1 MILRVL
7 LVCLA
12 LLAAAPAGAAVQAGG
27 DAAPSAGGV
36 IAWSAHLQREFNH
49 AVAVRVREAGRDGSW
64 QNWAGLM
71 TLSFLYGV
79 LHAVGPGHGKT
90 VVASFLLARPGRV
103 RLAVGLGAGVSLIQG
118 AVAILSVGALGLAFG
133 AAGLDVS
140 GHTPLLE
147 AVSYGLILLIGLVL
161 LWQALAGADDGAGCG
176 CSHVHEHV
184 HEHDHGH
191 AGRALPVGVGLG
203 AGLIPCP
210 SAVILMLFA
219 IANGAFFLGVQAT
232 LALAAGM
239 ALTVAA
245 VGVLSVFARRGL
257 LRLGDRLRPGE
268 NTVERGL
275 RLAGALMISGLA
287 GLMLAGS
294 LANL

>member
-1 MILRVL
+1 MIPRVL
-7 LVCLA
+7 LVCLV
-12 LLAAAPAGAAVQAGG
+12 LLAAAPAGAAPPAGG
-27 DAAPSAGGV
+27 EMAPSAGGV
-36 IAWSAHLQREFNH
+36 IAWSAHLQRDFNH

-64 QNWAGLM
+64 RNWAGLM
-71 TLSFLYGV
+71 ALSFLYGV

-118 AVAILSVGALGLAFG
+118 AVAILSVGALGLVFG

-161 LWQALAGADDGAGCG
+161 LWQALAGGGHGAGCG

-184 HEHDHGH
+184 HDRDH
-191 AGRALPVGVGLG
+191 ALPVGLGLG

-257 LRLGDRLRPGE
+257 VRLGDRLRPGE
-268 NTVERGL
+268 GPGQSMVERGL

-287 GLMLAGS
+287 GVMLAGS